1 MKKRVVVIGGGPGGY
16 VAAIRAAQLGA
27 ETHLVES
34 DRLGGTCLNVG
45 CIPTKALLHTAGLF
59 RAVKEGARHG
69 LAVDGAR
76 IEWPVLMNHKEQVV
90 NRLVKGVAGL
100 LTANK
105 VGVHQ
110 GRAVLQ
116 DSRTVKIEGEKST
129 SLTADIIV
137 LAVGSLPVRLEFPGA
152 ELPGVIDSTA
162 ALSLPKAPSS
172 LIIVGGGVIGAEF
185 AALFSSLGAKVAVV
199 EMLPRILAPMD
210 GQLTAVIEKELKKM
224 GVKILTGA
232 RLAGVKQDGDKLSA
246 RVIIE
251 NKEETLEGEK
261 VLVAVGRRS
270 NTAGLGLEE
279 LGIGL
284 EKGAVAV
291 DDNFETSVPGV
302 YAIGD
307 CNGRVML
314 AHAASAQG
322 TAAVEHALG
331 HRARYNPQAIPSCL
345 YTSPEAAAVGL
356 TEEEA
361 GRRGLDYR
369 VGLFPL
375 AGNGKSLIE
384 GCENGLVKII
394 AGARHGEILGAHI
407 VGPRAT
413 DLIGEMAL
421 AMNLEATVDELVAT
435 VHAHPT
441 VSEALAEA
449 ALAFSGKAIHWPP
462 GLKVK

>member
-45 CIPTKALLHTAGLF
+45 CIPTKALLHTAGLV
-59 RAVKEGARHG
+59 RAIKEESGHG
-69 LAVDGAR
+69 LAVDGVR
-76 IEWPVLMNHKEQVV
+76 VEWSALMNRKEQVV

-100 LTANK
+100 LSANR
-105 VGVHQ
+105 VSVHQ

-116 DSRTVKIEGEKST
+116 DSRTVKVEGEKSE
-129 SLTADIIV
+129 SLSADIIV
-137 LAVGSLPVRLEFPGA
+137 LAVGSVPVRLDFPGA
-152 ELPGVIDSTA
+152 DLAGVIDSTA
-162 ALSLPKAPSS
+162 ALSLPRVPSS
-172 LIIVGGGVIGAEF
+172 LVIIGGGVIGAEF
-185 AALFSSLGAKVAVV
+185 AALFSSLGTKVAVV
-199 EMLPRILAPMD
+199 EMLPRLLATMD
-210 GQLTAVIEKELKKM
+210 GQIASAIEKELKKM
-224 GVKILTGA
+224 GVTVLTGA
-232 RLAGVKQDGDKLSA
+232 KLAEVRSNGGLLSA
-246 RVIIE
+246 RVTAGD
-251 NKEETLEGEK
+251 KEETLAGEK
-261 VLVAVGRRS
+261 VLVAVGRRP
-270 NTAGLGLEE
+270 NTAGLGLEK
-279 LGIGL
+279 LGIRL
-284 EKGAVAV
+284 SRGAVEV
-291 DDNFETSVPGV
+291 NDNFETSVPGI

-307 CNGRVML
+307 CNGRLML

-322 TAAVEHALG
+322 IAAVEHALG
-331 HRARYNPQAIPSCL
+331 HRAAYNPRAIPSCL
-345 YTSPEAAAVGL
+345 YTTPEAASVGL

-361 GRRGLDYR
+361 GRQGLDYR

-384 GCENGLVKII
+384 GCESGLVKII

-413 DLIGEMAL
+413 ELVGEMAL
-421 AMNLEATVDELVAT
+421 AINLEATVDEMAAT

-449 ALAFSGKAIHWPP
+449 ALAFSGQAIHWPP
-462 GLKVK
+462 GLKIR